1 MKTSDRF
8 KKIFSEGSKE
18 GTEIW
23 VDRETGLNYVF
34 HYRGFVEGFTLLL
47 DAKGKPVVTP
57 C

>member
-8 KKIFSEGSKE
+8 KKIFSEGNKE